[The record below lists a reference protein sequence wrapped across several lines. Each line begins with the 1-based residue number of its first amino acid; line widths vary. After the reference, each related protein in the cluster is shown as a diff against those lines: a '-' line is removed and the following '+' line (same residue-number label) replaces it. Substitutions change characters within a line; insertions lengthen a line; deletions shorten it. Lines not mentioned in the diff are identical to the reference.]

1 VEAIQETLMTI
12 RLLVFDIDGV
22 LTDGET
28 RALDL
33 PFLGML
39 AEMNRKARV
48 DKRRPQVTICTGRP
62 APYTEAMLQA
72 IDGRLPAI
80 FENGAG
86 LYVPNGY
93 RFWSHPELGDGSAM
107 RSVRRR
113 LEETM
118 VRSGA
123 AYFQPGKIHSLSLFA
138 SDPAATGDL
147 RDQATAALGPLLQ
160 KVELVYS
167 SSCLNV
173 LPGIIDKGKG
183 LKFLAEQTGYTL
195 DEMLGVGDSD
205 VDLPFLCLVGHSAA
219 PANANP
225 TVKQLVDYVSAHPTS
240 AGTRDI
246 LRHHGLGGD

>member
-1 VEAIQETLMTI
+1 MTI

-33 PFLGML
+33 SFLGML
-39 AEMNRKARV
+39 AEMNREGRKNRGL
-48 DKRRPQVTICTGRP
+48 PQVTICTGRP

-72 IDGRLPAI
+72 IDGRLPAV

-93 RFWSHPELGDGSAM
+93 RFESHPELGDGSAM

-118 VRSGA
+118 VRTGV

-138 SDPAATGDL
+138 TDPSRTRDL
-147 RDQATAALGPLLQ
+147 RDQAAAALDSLLPE
-160 KVELVYS
+160 VELVYS

-173 LPGIIDKGKG
+173 LPRAIDKGQG
-183 LKFLAEQTGYTL
+183 LRLLAERTGYAL
-195 DEMLGVGDSD
+195 EEMLGVGDSD
-205 VDLPFLCLVGHSAA
+205 VDLPFLSLVGHSAA

-225 TVKQLVDYVSAHPTS
+225 TVKGLVDYVSPHPTS

-246 LRHHGLGGD
+246 LRHHGLPGSRE

>member
-1 VEAIQETLMTI
+1 MSI

-28 RALDL
+28 KALDL

-39 AEMNRKARV
+39 ANMNREGRKDRS
-48 DKRRPQVTICTGRP
+48 RPQVTICTGRP

-72 IDGRLPAI
+72 IDGRLPAV

-93 RFWSHPELGDGSAM
+93 QFESHPELGDGSAM

-118 VRSGA
+118 VRSGV
-123 AYFQPGKIHSLSLFA
+123 AYFQPGKIYSLSLFA
-138 SDPAATGDL
+138 TDPGRTREL
-147 RDQATAALGPLLQ
+147 RDQATAALGDLLPE
-160 KVELVYS
+160 VELVYS

-173 LPGIIDKGKG
+173 LPRAIDKGKG
-183 LKFLAEQTGYTL
+183 LELLAQRTGYTF

-205 VDLPFLCLVGHSAA
+205 VDLPFLSQVGHSAA

-225 TVKQLVDYVSAHPTS
+225 TVKTLVDYVSAHPTS
-240 AGTRDI
+240 AGTREI
-246 LRHHGLGGD
+246 LRHYGLAAE

>member
-1 VEAIQETLMTI
+1 MTI

-39 AEMNRKARV
+39 AEMNRLARK
-48 DKRRPQVTICTGRP
+48 DKGRPQITLCTGRP

-72 IDGRLPAI
+72 IDGRLPAV

-86 LYVPNGY
+86 LYLPNGY
-93 RFWSHPELGDGSAM
+93 RFQSHPELGDGSTM
-107 RSVRRR
+107 RAVQRR
-113 LEETM
+113 LEETL
-118 VRSGA
+118 VRSGV

-138 SDPAATGDL
+138 SDPSRTADL
-147 RDQATAALGPLLQ
+147 RDQASAALGSLLPE
-160 KVELVYS
+160 VELVYS

-173 LPGIIDKGKG
+173 LPGAIDKGKG
-183 LKFLAEQTGYTL
+183 LKFLAEQTGYTF

-205 VDLPFLCLVGHSAA
+205 VDLPFLSLVGHSAA

-225 TVKQLVDYVSAHPTS
+225 TVKQTVEYVSPHPTS

-246 LRHHGLGGD
+246 LEKIEIEFRDRV